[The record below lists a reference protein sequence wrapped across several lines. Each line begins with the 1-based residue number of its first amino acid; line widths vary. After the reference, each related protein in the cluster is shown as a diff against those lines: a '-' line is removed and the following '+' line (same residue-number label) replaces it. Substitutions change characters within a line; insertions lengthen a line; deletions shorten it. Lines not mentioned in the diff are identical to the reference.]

1 MRAFG
6 TRWGV
11 VVLAAL
17 ILFGWRGNAAHAH
30 PPAPLP
36 ASTVRPVGVGIPR
49 FAGASLPVGAN
60 AAPGMR
66 VPIGFRPPE
75 HVNWYNPLANGT
87 ARPAPGLARVPP
99 YLTGVAPSAL
109 GFPGLG
115 GFGPY
120 PALPATLPATGYGG
134 LGSFGPS
141 VLLAATGYGGLSWYG
156 FPGWYGF
163 KSNGTT
169 SASFNPLLGYLK
181 GAGND
186 LAASA
191 LYGKAVRD
199 GLPGPEANRERLERI
214 AAGTHRRRVRA
225 TAPDRGRNRGDLQ
238 WPPPLT
244 GLEFKDSRERLAK
257 LVEDAV
263 GPGEL
268 DNPVEAGKL
277 EAMRTELARLNATL
291 SRDIGKLSP
300 AEYVEA
306 RRFLDRLEDAVQGLE
321 DPRAVNYFNGNEI
334 AHAKGK

>member
-11 VVLAAL
+11 VVLAGP
-17 ILFGWRGNAAHAH
+17 ILFGSRGTAAHAH
-30 PPAPLP
+30 PPSPLP
-36 ASTVRPVGVGIPR
+36 ASTVRPV
-49 FAGASLPVGAN
+49 VGAN

-66 VPIGFRPPE
+66 FPIGVHP
-75 HVNWYNPLANGT
+75 HGT
-87 ARPAPGLARVPP
+87 ARPDPGFARVPP
-99 YLTGVAPSAL
+99 YLTGAAPSVL

-156 FPGWYGF
+156 LPGWYSF
-163 KSNGTT
+163 KANGTT
-169 SASFNPLLGYLK
+169 NAANLNPLLGYLK
-181 GAGND
+181 DVRTD

-191 LYGKAVRD
+191 LYGKAIRD
-199 GLPGPEANRERLERI
+199 GLPGLEARYRERLERI
-214 AAGTHRRRVRA
+214 DPGTQRRRVQA
-225 TAPDRGRNRGDLQ
+225 TAPNRSRNKGDLQ